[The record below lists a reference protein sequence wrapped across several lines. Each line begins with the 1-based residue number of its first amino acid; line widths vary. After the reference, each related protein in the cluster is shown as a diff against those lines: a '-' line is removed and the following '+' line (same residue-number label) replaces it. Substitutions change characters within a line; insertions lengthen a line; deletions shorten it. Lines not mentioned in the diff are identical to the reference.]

1 MRLIYYVNFQ
11 DNYVDMKHVYINIR
25 DNYVNMWLKLYSHTL
40 QVIYMVAYFC
50 LREINYI
57 NMQRNMR
64 NNYIERQHNLKR
76 MLT

>member
-1 MRLIYYVNFQ
+1 MLTCDF
-11 DNYVDMKHVYINIR
+11 NYIV
-25 DNYVNMWLKLYSHTL
+25 T